1 MRTVGLDSGQIN
13 TLGIGLIVGIVV
25 IGLLLGLL
33 ISAIVGRII
42 VLVVVAALGV
52 LVWQQRATI
61 QDHVKKCELNMTF
74 LGVHVKA
81 PQDVTS
87 QCRARTS

>member
-13 TLGIGLIVGIVV
+13 TLGIGLIVAIVV
-25 IGLLLGLL
+25 VGLLLGLL

-42 VLVVVAALGV
+42 VLVVVVALGL
-52 LVWQQRATI
+52 LVWQQRTTI
-61 QDHVKKCELNMTF
+61 QDHVKKCQLNMTF

-81 PQDVTS
+81 PQDVTT
-87 QCRARTS
+87 QCQKRTS